1 MPQPLSKKAERTIL
15 ESIQEVVGHVG
26 EDMSPTDAV
35 TKVAQDRQLTRDYVN
50 LVCTGYNTGA
60 TNFQRENESGV
71 LNKLADFPLA
81 DATKVAQE
89 LWPAKVETPVEKSAS
104 TVVSDDYSAAPRPVF
119 RPSATLEKAAQVDAQ
134 FEKAPPLP
142 RARDRVDDA
151 FEKRSALRANTE
163 QLRKNASDAQSTM
176 LSELSWF
183 SQFVKYASP
192 IERQQLAYALREVHG
207 PAGEAL
213 MKYAAIRNR
222 IELPEGDPEAFRI
235 DWTKHSYAKAR
246 DCLAATNQVSEAK
259 TAYLVGKDANDTLI
273 TETMSPFAQTP
284 MTPGV
289 KLAASTGGIM
299 SGVVLKSLLDQYAL
313 PSAVERRTQESAE
326 STDAASSAMSDEMAD
341 PDHENAIRRIRAQT
355 MLSDLMSNDEVIS
368 GYDPNEVLDAYNEVS
383 QLSPMSATQP
393 ALVRPWLRKRLSQ
406 GAVEPFEAAEMANVE
421 KTLSQTQN
429 QTFPDPKVA
438 NVLDTSTTVVR

>member
-1 MPQPLSKKAERTIL
+1 
-15 ESIQEVVGHVG
+15 
-26 EDMSPTDAV
+26 
-35 TKVAQDRQLTRDYVN
+35 
-50 LVCTGYNTGA
+50 
-60 TNFQRENESGV
+60 
-71 LNKLADFPLA
+71 
-81 DATKVAQE
+81 
-89 LWPAKVETPVEKSAS
+89 
-104 TVVSDDYSAAPRPVF
+104 
-119 RPSATLEKAAQVDAQ
+119 
-134 FEKAPPLP
+134 
-142 RARDRVDDA
+142 
-151 FEKRSALRANTE
+151 
-163 QLRKNASDAQSTM
+163 
-176 LSELSWF
+176 
-183 SQFVKYASP
+183 
-192 IERQQLAYALREVHG
+192 
-207 PAGEAL
+207 

-273 TETMSPFAQTP
+273 METMSPFAQTP
-284 MTPGV
+284 TTPGV
-289 KLAASTGGIM
+289 KQAAGIM
-299 SGVVLKSLLDQYAL
+299 GGVLLKSLMDQ
-313 PSAVERRTQESAE
+313 VENRTQESTE
-326 STDAASSAMSDEMAD
+326 RTDAASSGMSDEMAD